1 MAECSSLL
9 SFVVSNNSNL
19 RKYPIL
25 VLRISKGRVT
35 EPFSGTTIG
44 FKPGALMIICSCNVL
59 THSEISA
66 AVKSSACPRTPFA
79 VYKCL
84 GCGLNCGRC
93 IATVRT
99 IINEA
104 NAATATGGTPCKARE
119 TDAGVLCSG

>member
-1 MAECSSLL
+1 HWLQARC
-9 SFVVSNNSNL
+9 
-19 RKYPIL
+19 I
-25 VLRISKGRVT
+25 
-35 EPFSGTTIG
+35 
-44 FKPGALMIICSCNVL
+44 MIICSCNVL
-59 THSEISA
+59 SDSEICA

-104 NAATATGGTPCKARE
+104 TAVTVTGGSPHTARE
-119 TDAGVLCSG
+119 TDAGVLCLG